1 MPKIAGL
8 LNLIAGA
15 IGILGSL
22 IAVVL
27 FSFVINPQDIARVE
41 YFYLNHPMLRVL
53 VISYFAF
60 NLFAIVAGVVAIKRQ
75 FWGMALAGAIF
86 SVLSPWGW
94 PLGIASIVFL
104 SLSKNEFGT
113 GTHDH

>member
-27 FSFVINPQDIARVE
+27 FSFVINPQDIARLE
-41 YFYLNHPMLRVL
+41 YFNFNHPVVRVF
-53 VISYFAF
+53 VISYLVV

-75 FWGMALAGAIF
+75 FWGVALAGAIC
-86 SVLSPWGW
+86 SILSPWSW